1 MDFKNVDKKY
11 SPIPFWSWNDELDP
25 KELVDQIEWMHEN
38 GIGGFFMHAR
48 TGLKTPYLKEKWFEC
63 VEACLKKAKEIG
75 YLKKMSEIF
84 GVTVDYILNSHD
96 SWEKPESFKKAERGF
111 RSKVIT
117 AVTIAGIW
125 TLAFLIYII
134 GWLLE
139 SNWWLLFIYALP
151 VSLITLLV
159 LNSVWES
166 GKNNR
171 HIIYALVAS
180 IFLTIYLTFISYNP
194 WQILLLLIPA
204 ELIVFLSFRIKK
216 SHK

>member
-1 MDFKNVDKKY
+1 MDDLKVITASNIINLRTAKGMTQAELGELLSYSDK
-11 SPIPFWSWNDELDP
+11 SVS
-25 KELVDQIEWMHEN
+25 
-38 GIGGFFMHAR
+38 
-48 TGLKTPYLKEKWFEC
+48 KWERA
-63 VEACLKKAKEIG
+63 EAVPDA
-75 YLKKMSEIF
+75 YVLKKMSEIF
-84 GVTVDYILNSHD
+84 GVTVDYILNFHD
-96 SWEKPESFKKAERGF
+96 EWVPPESIKKAERGF

-117 AVTIAGIW
+117 AVAIAGIW

-171 HIIYALVAS
+171 HIIHALVAS

>member
-1 MDFKNVDKKY
+1 MDDLKVITASNIINLRTAKGMTQAELGELLNYSDK
-11 SPIPFWSWNDELDP
+11 SVS
-25 KELVDQIEWMHEN
+25 
-38 GIGGFFMHAR
+38 
-48 TGLKTPYLKEKWFEC
+48 KWERA
-63 VEACLKKAKEIG
+63 EAVPDA
-75 YLKKMSEIF
+75 YVLKKMSKIF
-84 GVTVDYILNSHD
+84 GVSVDYLLNSHD
-96 SWEKPESFKKAERGF
+96 SWERPESFKKDERNF
-111 RSKVIT
+111 HSNVIT
-117 AVTIAGIW
+117 ILVIFGIW

-139 SNWWLLFIYALP
+139 ANWWLLFVYAVP
-151 VSLITLLV
+151 VSLITFLV
-159 LNSVWES
+159 LNSVWEQ

-180 IFLTIYLTFISYNP
+180 IFITVYITFRSYNP

>member
-1 MDFKNVDKKY
+1 MDDLKVITASNIINLRTAKGMTQAELGELLNYSDKSVSKWERAEAVPDAYVLKN
-11 SPIPFWSWNDELDP
+11 
-25 KELVDQIEWMHEN
+25 
-38 GIGGFFMHAR
+38 
-48 TGLKTPYLKEKWFEC
+48 
-63 VEACLKKAKEIG
+63 
-75 YLKKMSEIF
+75 MSEIF
-84 GVTVDYILNSHD
+84 GVSVDYLLSSHD
-96 SWEKPESFKKAERGF
+96 SWERPESFKKEERNF
-111 RSKVIT
+111 HSNVIT
-117 AVTIAGIW
+117 ILVIFGIW

-139 SNWWLLFIYALP
+139 ANWWLLFIYAVP
-151 VSLITLLV
+151 VSLITFLV
-159 LNSVWES
+159 LNSVWEQ

-180 IFLTIYLTFISYNP
+180 IFITVYITFRSYNP

>member
-1 MDFKNVDKKY
+1 MEDLKVITASNIINLRTAKGMTQAELGELLNYSDK
-11 SPIPFWSWNDELDP
+11 SVS
-25 KELVDQIEWMHEN
+25 
-38 GIGGFFMHAR
+38 
-48 TGLKTPYLKEKWFEC
+48 KWERA
-63 VEACLKKAKEIG
+63 EAVPDA
-75 YLKKMSEIF
+75 YVLKKMSEIF
-84 GVTVDYILNSHD
+84 GVSVDYLLNSHD
-96 SWEKPESFKKAERGF
+96 SWERPESFKKEERNF
-111 RSKVIT
+111 HSNIITILVIF
-117 AVTIAGIW
+117 GIW

-139 SNWWLLFIYALP
+139 ANWWLLFVYAVP
-151 VSLITLLV
+151 VSLVTFLV
-159 LNSVWES
+159 LNSVWEQ

-180 IFLTIYLTFISYNP
+180 IFITVYITFRSYNP

>member
-1 MDFKNVDKKY
+1 MDDLKVITASNIINLRTAKGMTQAELGELLNYSDK
-11 SPIPFWSWNDELDP
+11 SVS
-25 KELVDQIEWMHEN
+25 
-38 GIGGFFMHAR
+38 
-48 TGLKTPYLKEKWFEC
+48 KWERA
-63 VEACLKKAKEIG
+63 EAVPDA
-75 YLKKMSEIF
+75 YVLKKMCGLF

-117 AVTIAGIW
+117 AVAIAGIW